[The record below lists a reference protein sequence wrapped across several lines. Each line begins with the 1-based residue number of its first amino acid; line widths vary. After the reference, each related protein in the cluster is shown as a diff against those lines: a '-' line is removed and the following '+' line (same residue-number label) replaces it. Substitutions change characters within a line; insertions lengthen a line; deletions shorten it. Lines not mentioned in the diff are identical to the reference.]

1 MSLCNNKQ
9 KALLELIE
17 LLNKGIDLLA
27 NNNLDKELYDAFK
40 KYVQSTIKLVDAAY
54 TTTYEFSFASNYD
67 PLSPYRYNPFLR
79 HNDISSSLFP
89 QPSIMSS
96 NYSSY
101 PASLFQSWGVG
112 DSKDYKPDLK
122 ILLQRLIS
130 ILKSLVNEC

>member
-27 NNNLDKELYDAFK
+27 NNNLDKDLYNAFE

-54 TTTYEFSFASNYD
+54 MTTYEFSFSTSVD
-67 PLSPYRYNPFLR
+67 PLSSYRYNPMGIY
-79 HNDISSSLFP
+79 HDISSSLFSRPNMLP
-89 QPSIMSS
+89 QSYGNYMTNIYS
-96 NYSSY
+96 NLGTNS
-101 PASLFQSWGVG
+101 
-112 DSKDYKPDLK
+112 DRDYKLDLK

-130 ILKSLVNEC
+130 IFKVLVSDY